1 MYTMSMSTMSISTM
15 SVSSPDD
22 KLSENIWFVWSKTSN
37 DGDKWRCHHGDK
49 RTNNKVKTELVNK
62 LTKDCWLSQ
71 WKPFPFICSVKSYPP
86 QDLSQSYALLY
97 AKKKSL
103 LPLCVIVFRQQYN
116 FHPANPLPTANSLRQ
131 PSQTFQFAQKPSF
144 KQFDAIYQSYELRKL
159 VFAVLHSAARQL
171 DLLHLIQWLGE

>member
-71 WKPFPFICSVKSYPP
+71 FQRKHWFNSS
-86 QDLSQSYALLY
+86 DLPDSS
-97 AKKKSL
+97 
-103 LPLCVIVFRQQYN
+103 
-116 FHPANPLPTANSLRQ
+116 PLPNLSDE
-131 PSQTFQFAQKPSF
+131 TFN
-144 KQFDAIYQSYELRKL
+144 KQFWYLWNKIDWLETFDLKDILWCLTVFLDTGDSQLRRSLSSCSCLTWKC
-159 VFAVLHSAARQL
+159 SSRRRSWRKEWQL
-171 DLLHLIQWLGE
+171 WGRKV